1 MQQLSL
7 FRGVHDTQPRP
18 VTLEEVVTMMRTDQ
32 SVRDLTEKHRYAR
45 SVGDEQGASRYKK
58 MMTSFGVAV
67 LFSGGKQQKHIVGY
81 TGMSIVDLDHIP
93 SERMAEVLE
102 KVRGDEHTLLA
113 YTTISGEGVRVLARY
128 ALNDDENDNVNVNDN
143 CYPLRTTGK
152 PSALLWG
159 DKSPVVATDAP
170 LASAPLKRDSAEST
184 EYSTNQKELSP
195 FKGDERRERSDGA
208 EGVKQS
214 AEQYRLAFLSVNEY
228 YKRLTGCDYDE
239 KCKNATRI
247 SGMAH
252 DPEVYY
258 NPDAVPIV
266 VDMTK
271 KPVGRPKRVER
282 LKMTVERCEAIVL
295 RELERRGVV
304 YEAGNHNKYISD
316 ACYMMNRYGVS
327 LGDCTAWALDRFND
341 YQQQGNDVA
350 SIVRSCYLQ
359 TEEHGTARLP
369 RAESRYA
376 SIKDIQEWLTANN
389 IRIRHNLITRKR
401 EMAPLLSPQGGKTPT
416 SHSGSSP
423 LGGNEGGH
431 LSFNDND
438 NVNDN
443 CRPDG
448 WSTSALSSTFS
459 FWKELEDKSVNSLYC
474 RFCLDTGRQAKIS
487 DFYIIIESDFYP
499 DYHPLKEY
507 LESLPA
513 WDGMTDH
520 IDRLASTVHVTGC
533 TQELHN
539 RFFKKWMVAMVAAW
553 LDDGTTNHEILT
565 YIGEQGKYKTSFMTH
580 LLPPALDK
588 YFAIKHFNHSMS
600 KDDRLALTEL
610 ALIDLE
616 ELDNMRPEAVNL
628 LKAIT
633 TDPAINLRPV
643 WERYALR
650 RQHIASFC
658 GTGNNPRF
666 LTDLSG
672 NRRWLPFMVESIDS
686 PWERTTDYDGIY
698 AQAYALWQQGFRY
711 WFDDEENAELEQHN
725 RQFEEPNIEEE
736 LILTY
741 LRKPYGDEAGEF
753 LTATRIIELIGMYV
767 KCPLSPKRVAFAMNR
782 LGYRQRRVGG
792 VRGYNVII
800 LTGNDIKEQQRLKA
814 RNSDPI

>member
-1 MQQLSL
+1 MQVSL
-7 FRGVHDTQPRP
+7 FNGFADKNPKPITIR
-18 VTLEEVVTMMRTDQ
+18 EVVEIIRADQ
-32 SVRDLTEKHRYAR
+32 RLQVLTENHRRYRALGDTAR
-45 SVGDEQGASRYKK
+45 ADAEKLHMPCYS
-58 MMTSFGVAV
+58 VAV
-67 LFSGGKQQKHIVGY
+67 LFSGGKQQKHIVSY
-81 TGMSIVDLDHIP
+81 TGLSIVDLDHVP
-93 SERMAEVLE
+93 CERMAEVLE
-102 KVRGDEHTLLA
+102 KVRGDEHTLMA

-128 ALNDDENDNVNVNDN
+128 ETPSNSPSMGRTQSSQETIPTNILEALPIE
-143 CYPLRTTGK
+143 G
-152 PSALLWG
+152 
-159 DKSPVVATDAP
+159 
-170 LASAPLKRDSAEST
+170 
-184 EYSTNQKELSP
+184 ELS
-195 FKGDERRERSDGA
+195 
-208 EGVKQS
+208 EGLRGSLYK
-214 AEQYRLAFLSVNEY
+214 LAFLQINEY

-247 SGMAH
+247 SGMAY

-271 KPVGRPKRVER
+271 KNVGRPKRVER
-282 LKMTVERCEAIVL
+282 LKMTVESCEDAVL
-295 RELERRGVV
+295 RDLERRGVV
-304 YEAGNHNKYISD
+304 YEAGSHNQYISD

-327 LGDCTAWALDRFND
+327 LGDCTAWALDRFAD
-341 YQQQGNDVA
+341 YQAEGNDVT

-369 RAESRYA
+369 KAERESRYA
-376 SIKDIQEWLTANN
+376 SIKDIQEWLRNNN

-401 EMAPLLSPQGGKTPT
+401 EMETPSNLPLYGEALQTSRTNNSCEHSEGAPHRGGAVRRTEGVCQGG
-416 SHSGSSP
+416 GS
-423 LGGNEGGH
+423 L
-431 LSFNDND
+431 
-438 NVNDN
+438 
-443 CRPDG
+443 
-448 WSTSALSSTFS
+448 
-459 FWKELEDKSVNSLYC
+459 ELTDQHVNSLYC

-513 WDGMTDH
+513 WDGVTDH

-711 WFDDEENAELEQHN
+711 WFDDAENAELEQHN
-725 RQFEEPNIEEE
+725 RQFEEPNMEEE

-741 LRKPYGDEAGEF
+741 LRQPYGDEAGEF

-800 LTGNDIKEQQRLKA
+800 LTGNDIKEQQRFKA

>member
-1 MQQLSL
+1 MQISL
-7 FRGVHDTQPRP
+7 FNGFADKNPKPITIR
-18 VTLEEVVTMMRTDQ
+18 EVVEIIRADQ
-32 SVRDLTEKHRYAR
+32 RLQVLTENHRRYRAMGDTAR
-45 SVGDEQGASRYKK
+45 ADAEKEHMPCYS
-58 MMTSFGVAV
+58 VAV
-67 LFSGGKQQKHIVGY
+67 LFSGGKQQKHIVSY
-81 TGMSIVDLDHIP
+81 TGLSIVDLDHIP
-93 SERMAEVLE
+93 SERMAEVLTM
-102 KVRGDEHTLLA
+102 VRNDSHTLLA
-113 YTTISGEGVRVLARY
+113 YTTISGEGVRVITRF
-128 ALNDDENDNVNVNDN
+128 ALNDNVNVND
-143 CYPLRTTGK
+143 
-152 PSALLWG
+152 
-159 DKSPVVATDAP
+159 
-170 LASAPLKRDSAEST
+170 
-184 EYSTNQKELSP
+184 
-195 FKGDERRERSDGA
+195 
-208 EGVKQS
+208 
-214 AEQYRLAFLSVNEY
+214 
-228 YKRLTGCDYDE
+228 
-239 KCKNATRI
+239 
-247 SGMAH
+247 
-252 DPEVYY
+252 
-258 NPDAVPIV
+258 
-266 VDMTK
+266 
-271 KPVGRPKRVER
+271 
-282 LKMTVERCEAIVL
+282 
-295 RELERRGVV
+295 
-304 YEAGNHNKYISD
+304 
-316 ACYMMNRYGVS
+316 
-327 LGDCTAWALDRFND
+327 
-341 YQQQGNDVA
+341 
-350 SIVRSCYLQ
+350 
-359 TEEHGTARLP
+359 
-369 RAESRYA
+369 
-376 SIKDIQEWLTANN
+376 
-389 IRIRHNLITRKR
+389 
-401 EMAPLLSPQGGKTPT
+401 
-416 SHSGSSP
+416 
-423 LGGNEGGH
+423 
-431 LSFNDND
+431 
-438 NVNDN
+438 NDN

-507 LESLPA
+507 LESLPV
-513 WDGMTDH
+513 WDGTTDH

-672 NRRWLPFMVESIDS
+672 NRRWLPFMVDSIDS

-725 RQFEEPNIEEE
+725 RQFEEPNMEEE

-753 LTATRIIELIGMYV
+753 LTATRIIELVGMYV

-814 RNSDPI
+814 RESDPI

>member
-1 MQQLSL
+1 M
-7 FRGVHDTQPRP
+7 
-18 VTLEEVVTMMRTDQ
+18 
-32 SVRDLTEKHRYAR
+32 
-45 SVGDEQGASRYKK
+45 
-58 MMTSFGVAV
+58 
-67 LFSGGKQQKHIVGY
+67 
-81 TGMSIVDLDHIP
+81 
-93 SERMAEVLE
+93 
-102 KVRGDEHTLLA
+102 
-113 YTTISGEGVRVLARY
+113 
-128 ALNDDENDNVNVNDN
+128 
-143 CYPLRTTGK
+143 
-152 PSALLWG
+152 
-159 DKSPVVATDAP
+159 
-170 LASAPLKRDSAEST
+170 
-184 EYSTNQKELSP
+184 
-195 FKGDERRERSDGA
+195 
-208 EGVKQS
+208 
-214 AEQYRLAFLSVNEY
+214 
-228 YKRLTGCDYDE
+228 
-239 KCKNATRI
+239 
-247 SGMAH
+247 
-252 DPEVYY
+252 
-258 NPDAVPIV
+258 
-266 VDMTK
+266 
-271 KPVGRPKRVER
+271 
-282 LKMTVERCEAIVL
+282 
-295 RELERRGVV
+295 
-304 YEAGNHNKYISD
+304 
-316 ACYMMNRYGVS
+316 
-327 LGDCTAWALDRFND
+327 
-341 YQQQGNDVA
+341 
-350 SIVRSCYLQ
+350 
-359 TEEHGTARLP
+359 
-369 RAESRYA
+369 
-376 SIKDIQEWLTANN
+376 
-389 IRIRHNLITRKR
+389 
-401 EMAPLLSPQGGKTPT
+401 
-416 SHSGSSP
+416 
-423 LGGNEGGH
+423 GGNEGGH
-431 LSFNDND
+431 LSFNVND

-507 LESLPA
+507 LESLPV
-513 WDGMTDH
+513 WDGTTDH

-672 NRRWLPFMVESIDS
+672 NRRWLPFMVDSIDS

-725 RQFEEPNIEEE
+725 RQFEEPNMEEE

-753 LTATRIIELIGMYV
+753 LTATRIIELVGMYV

-814 RNSDPI
+814 RESDPI

>member
-1 MQQLSL
+1 MQVSL
-7 FRGVHDTQPRP
+7 FNGFADKNPKPITIR
-18 VTLEEVVTMMRTDQ
+18 EVVEIIRADQ
-32 SVRDLTEKHRYAR
+32 RLQVLTENHRRYRAAGDTAR
-45 SVGDEQGASRYKK
+45 ADAEKQHMPCYS
-58 MMTSFGVAV
+58 VAV
-67 LFSGGKQQKHIVGY
+67 LFCGGKQQKHIVSY
-81 TGMSIVDLDHIP
+81 TGLSIVDLDHIP
-93 SERMAEVLE
+93 SERMAEVLTM
-102 KVRGDEHTLLA
+102 VRNDPHTLLA
-113 YTTISGEGVRVLARY
+113 YTTISGEGVRVITRY
-128 ALNDDENDNVNVNDN
+128 ALNDDENDNVLGLAKCFAIDDN
-143 CYPLRTTGK
+143 ENLRAGVMLSNANLQVAGPKGK
-152 PSALLWG
+152 SKHLAQCNE
-159 DKSPVVATDAP
+159 DKS
-170 LASAPLKRDSAEST
+170 
-184 EYSTNQKELSP
+184 LS
-195 FKGDERRERSDGA
+195 ENNCEILREAQDDKHNVR
-208 EGVKQS
+208 QCT
-214 AEQYRLAFLSVNEY
+214 EQYKISFVAINEY

-282 LKMTVERCEAIVL
+282 LKMTVESCEAAVL
-295 RELERRGVV
+295 RDLERRGVV

-316 ACYMMNRYGVS
+316 ACYMMNRYGVPENEC
-327 LGDCTAWALDRFND
+327 LKWALDKFSD
-341 YQQQGNDVA
+341 YQERGHNIEG
-350 SIVRSCYLQ
+350 IVSGCYKVV
-359 TEEHGTARLP
+359 EEHGTVRPPKAEK
-369 RAESRYA
+369 ESRYA
-376 SIKDIQEWLTANN
+376 SIKDIQDWLTENN

-401 EMAPLLSPQGGKTPT
+401 EI
-416 SHSGSSP
+416 
-423 LGGNEGGH
+423 
-431 LSFNDND
+431 SFNDNDKINDND

-443 CRPDG
+443 QPSGRQ
-448 WSTSALSSTFS
+448 STLAQTSEMQARLRFLSESNQASMTKSLTSALSSTFS

-507 LESLPA
+507 LEGLPA
-513 WDGMTDH
+513 WDDVTDH
-520 IDRLASTVHVTGC
+520 IDQLASTVHVTGC

-580 LLPPALDK
+580 LLPPVLDK

-711 WFDDEENAELEQHN
+711 WFDDAENAELEQHN

-741 LRKPYGDEAGEF
+741 LRQPYGDEAGEF

-800 LTGNDIKEQQRLKA
+800 LTGNDIKEQQRLNA
-814 RNSDPI
+814 RESSINE

>member
-1 MQQLSL
+1 MQVSL
-7 FRGVHDTQPRP
+7 FNGFADKNPKPITIR
-18 VTLEEVVTMMRTDQ
+18 EVVEIIRADQ
-32 SVRDLTEKHRYAR
+32 RLQVLTENHRRYRAAGDTAR
-45 SVGDEQGASRYKK
+45 ADAEKNHMPCYS
-58 MMTSFGVAV
+58 VAV
-67 LFSGGKQQKHIVGY
+67 LFRGGKQQKHIVGY

-93 SERMAEVLE
+93 AERMSEVLTM
-102 KVRGDEHTLLA
+102 VRNDPHTLLA
-113 YTTISGEGVRVLARY
+113 YTTISGEGVRVIARY
-128 ALNDDENDNVNVNDN
+128 ALNTPNDNDNVNDN
-143 CYPLRTTGK
+143 ENLRAGVMLSNANLQVAGPKGK
-152 PSALLWG
+152 SKHLTKCNE
-159 DKSPVVATDAP
+159 DKS
-170 LASAPLKRDSAEST
+170 
-184 EYSTNQKELSP
+184 LS
-195 FKGDERRERSDGA
+195 ENNCEILREAQDDKHN
-208 EGVKQS
+208 VKQC
-214 AEQYRLAFLSVNEY
+214 AEQYKISFVAINEY
-228 YKRLTGCDYDE
+228 YQRLTGCDYDE
-239 KCKNATRI
+239 KCKNATRL

-271 KPVGRPKRVER
+271 KPVGRPRRVER
-282 LKMTVERCEAIVL
+282 SKMTVESCEAAVL

-327 LGDCTAWALDRFND
+327 LGDCTAWALDKFSD
-341 YQQQGNDVA
+341 YQAEGNDVA

-359 TEEHGTARLP
+359 TDEHGTVRPP
-369 RAESRYA
+369 RAAESRYA
-376 SIKDIQEWLTANN
+376 SIKDIQEWLTENN
-389 IRIRHNLITRKR
+389 IRIRQNLITRKR
-401 EMAPLLSPQGGKTPT
+401 EMETHPNPPCK
-416 SHSGSSP
+416 
-423 LGGNEGGH
+423 GGNSDIAEPIPLPYREGWGGS
-431 LSFNDND
+431 L
-438 NVNDN
+438 
-443 CRPDG
+443 
-448 WSTSALSSTFS
+448 
-459 FWKELEDKSVNSLYC
+459 ELTDQHVNSLYC

-507 LESLPA
+507 LESLPV
-513 WDGMTDH
+513 WDGTTDH

-580 LLPPALDK
+580 LLPPELDK

-686 PWERTTDYDGIY
+686 PWERATDYDGIY

-711 WFDDEENAELEQHN
+711 WFDDAENAELEQHN
-725 RQFEEPNIEEE
+725 RQFEEPNMEEE

-741 LRKPYGDEAGEF
+741 LRQPYGDEAGEF

-800 LTGNDIKEQQRLKA
+800 LTGNDIKEQQRLNA
-814 RNSDPI
+814 RESTINE

>member
-1 MQQLSL
+1 MPYFAADNDNVKNKVFIMQVSL
-7 FRGVHDTQPRP
+7 FNGFADKNPKPITIR
-18 VTLEEVVTMMRTDQ
+18 EVVEIIRADQ
-32 SVRDLTEKHRYAR
+32 RLQVLTENHRRYRAMGDTAR
-45 SVGDEQGASRYKK
+45 ADAEKNHMPCYS
-58 MMTSFGVAV
+58 VAV
-67 LFSGGKQQKHIVGY
+67 LFSGGKQQKHIVSY
-81 TGMSIVDLDHIP
+81 TGLSIVDLDHIP

-102 KVRGDEHTLLA
+102 KVRGDEHTLMA
-113 YTTISGEGVRVLARY
+113 YTTISGEGVRVITRF
-128 ALNDDENDNVNVNDN
+128 ALN
-143 CYPLRTTGK
+143 
-152 PSALLWG
+152 
-159 DKSPVVATDAP
+159 
-170 LASAPLKRDSAEST
+170 
-184 EYSTNQKELSP
+184 
-195 FKGDERRERSDGA
+195 
-208 EGVKQS
+208 
-214 AEQYRLAFLSVNEY
+214 AF
-228 YKRLTGCDYDE
+228 
-239 KCKNATRI
+239 
-247 SGMAH
+247 
-252 DPEVYY
+252 
-258 NPDAVPIV
+258 
-266 VDMTK
+266 
-271 KPVGRPKRVER
+271 
-282 LKMTVERCEAIVL
+282 
-295 RELERRGVV
+295 
-304 YEAGNHNKYISD
+304 
-316 ACYMMNRYGVS
+316 
-327 LGDCTAWALDRFND
+327 
-341 YQQQGNDVA
+341 
-350 SIVRSCYLQ
+350 
-359 TEEHGTARLP
+359 
-369 RAESRYA
+369 
-376 SIKDIQEWLTANN
+376 
-389 IRIRHNLITRKR
+389 
-401 EMAPLLSPQGGKTPT
+401 
-416 SHSGSSP
+416 
-423 LGGNEGGH
+423 
-431 LSFNDND
+431 ND

-443 CRPDG
+443 DNCHPAG
-448 WSTSALSSTFS
+448 NTAEPKSSSSSSFS
-459 FWKELEDKSVNSLYC
+459 LIWKELEDKHVNSLYC
-474 RFCLDTGRQAKIS
+474 RFCLETGRQAKIS

-513 WDGMTDH
+513 WDGTTDH
-520 IDRLASTVHVTGC
+520 IDQLASTVHVTGC

-588 YFAIKHFNHSMS
+588 YFAIKHFSHSMS

-672 NRRWLPFMVESIDS
+672 NRRWLAFMVDSIDS

-725 RQFEEPNIEEE
+725 RQFEEPNMEEE

-741 LRKPYGDEAGEF
+741 LRQPYGDEAGEF

-800 LTGNDIKEQQRLKA
+800 LTGNDIKEQQRLNA
-814 RNSDPI
+814 RESTINE

>member
-18 VTLEEVVTMMRTDQ
+18 VTLEELVTMMRTDQ

-58 MMTSFGVAV
+58 MMTSFGVAAR
-67 LFSGGKQQKHIVGY
+67 FEGGRQQKHIVEL
-81 TGMSIVDLDHIP
+81 TGLSLVDIDHIP
-93 SERMAEVLE
+93 AERMSEVLAL
-102 KVRGDEHTLLA
+102 VRGDEHTLLA
-113 YTTISGEGVRVLARY
+113 YTTLSGQGVRILFRY
-128 ALNDDENDNVNVNDN
+128 QINENVNEN
-143 CYPLRTTGK
+143 LR
-152 PSALLWG
+152 
-159 DKSPVVATDAP
+159 AP
-170 LASAPLKRDSAEST
+170 LGTPPSQSDTPSINRGGVSSASTHP
-184 EYSTNQKELSP
+184 
-195 FKGDERRERSDGA
+195 
-208 EGVKQS
+208 EGMQFANCPSGYRGTSGTQCSGGSSKHS
-214 AEQYRLAFLSVNEY
+214 AEQYKQVFEQGNKY
-228 YKRLTGCDYDE
+228 YSTLTGLPTDGQCKNVGRISTIAYDE
-239 KCKNATRI
+239 
-247 SGMAH
+247 
-252 DPEVYY
+252 ELYY
-258 NPDAVPIV
+258 NPEATPFVIKPEE
-266 VDMTK
+266 K
-271 KPVGRPKRVER
+271 KPVGRPKRVESG
-282 LKMTVERCEAIVL
+282 KMTVESCEAAVL
-295 RELERRGVV
+295 HDLERRGVV
-304 YEAGNHNKYISD
+304 YEAGTYNKYVSA
-316 ACYMMNRYGVS
+316 ACYEMNRYGVPEEQ
-327 LGDCTAWALDRFND
+327 CREWAVNRFAD
-341 YQQQGNDVA
+341 YDAAEVA

-359 TEEHGTARLP
+359 TVEHGTARP
-369 RAESRYA
+369 PKAEKESRYA
-376 SIKDIQEWLTANN
+376 SIKDIQDWLTENN

-401 EMAPLLSPQGGKTPT
+401 EIQVESGKMTDD
-416 SHSGSSP
+416 SC
-423 LGGNEGGH
+423 
-431 LSFNDND
+431 
-438 NVNDN
+438 

-448 WSTSALSSTFS
+448 NFPLLSFNSQLI
-459 FWKELEDKSVNSLYC
+459 ELTDQHVNSLYC

-520 IDRLASTVHVTGC
+520 I
-533 TQELHN
+533 
-539 RFFKKWMVAMVAAW
+539 
-553 LDDGTTNHEILT
+553 
-565 YIGEQGKYKTSFMTH
+565 
-580 LLPPALDK
+580 
-588 YFAIKHFNHSMS
+588 
-600 KDDRLALTEL
+600 DRLALTEL

-711 WFDDEENAELEQHN
+711 WFDDAENAELEQHN

-767 KCPLSPKRVAFAMNR
+767 KCPLSPKRVAFAMRR
-782 LGYRQRRVGG
+782 LGFEQRRTKSA
-792 VRGYNVII
+792 RGWNVVI
-800 LTGNDIKEQQRLKA
+800 LTGDDIKNAQRQNA
-814 RNSDPI
+814 RLSDVQ

>member
-1 MQQLSL
+1 MHVSL
-7 FRGVHDTQPRP
+7 FNGFADKNPKPITIR
-18 VTLEEVVTMMRTDQ
+18 EVVEIIRADQ
-32 SVRDLTEKHRYAR
+32 RLQVLTENHRRYRA
-45 SVGDEQGASRYKK
+45 VGDTARADAEKNHMPCYS
-58 MMTSFGVAV
+58 VAV
-67 LFSGGKQQKHIVGY
+67 QFSGGKQQKHIVAY
-81 TGMSIVDLDHIP
+81 TGLSIVDLDHVP
-93 SERMAEVLE
+93 GERMAEVLG
-102 KVRGDEHTLLA
+102 KVRGDEHTLMA
-113 YTTISGEGVRVLARY
+113 YTTISGEGVRVITRF
-128 ALNDDENDNVNVNDN
+128 ALNTFNDNVNDN
-143 CYPLRTTGK
+143 CLPDGK
-152 PSALLWG
+152 
-159 DKSPVVATDAP
+159 
-170 LASAPLKRDSAEST
+170 ST
-184 EYSTNQKELSP
+184 STLSSSLY
-195 FKGDERRERSDGA
+195 KT
-208 EGVKQS
+208 
-214 AEQYRLAFLSVNEY
+214 AFLTVNEY

-247 SGMAH
+247 SGMAY

-258 NPDAVPIV
+258 NPDAVAII

-271 KPVGRPKRVER
+271 KSVGRPKGGKSARR
-282 LKMTVERCEAIVL
+282 LTPQLINQVLAGIEAQGI
-295 RELERRGVV
+295 R
-304 YEAGNHNKYISD
+304 YEAGSYNKYVST
-316 ACYMMNRYGVS
+316 ACYEMNRYGVPEEE
-327 LGDCTAWALDRFND
+327 CREWAVNRFDD
-341 YQQQGNDVA
+341 YNTPEVEA
-350 SIVRSCYLQ
+350 IVHSCYAQ
-359 TEEHGTARLP
+359 TDEHGTAKVP
-369 RAESRYA
+369 RTTESRYA
-376 SIKDIQEWLTANN
+376 SIRDIQDWLRSND
-389 IRIRHNLITRKR
+389 IQIRHNVITRKR
-401 EMAPLLSPQGGKTPT
+401 EISFYDDVKT
-416 SHSGSSP
+416 
-423 LGGNEGGH
+423 
-431 LSFNDND
+431 NDND
-438 NVNDN
+438 NVNADAKRASVATATRYDSVACDERNFSSSEERALAPLGLSAPRSGACDLN
-443 CRPDG
+443 CHPAG
-448 WSTSALSSTFS
+448 NTAEPKSSS
-459 FWKELEDKSVNSLYC
+459 SSSLIWKELEDKSVNSLYC
-474 RFCLDTGRQAKIS
+474 RFCLETGRQAKIG

-499 DYHPLKEY
+499 DYHPLREY
-507 LESLPA
+507 LESLPV
-513 WDGMTDH
+513 WDGTTDH
-520 IDRLASTVHVTGC
+520 LDQLASTVHVTGC

-539 RFFKKWMVAMVAAW
+539 RFFKKWMVAMIAAW

-711 WFDDEENAELEQHN
+711 WFDDEENAELERHN

-741 LRKPYGDEAGEF
+741 LRQPYGEEVGEF

-767 KCPLSPKRVAFAMNR
+767 KCPLSPKRVAFAMRR
-782 LGYRQRRVGG
+782 LGFEQRRTKSA
-792 VRGYNVII
+792 RGWNAVI
-800 LTGNDIKEQQRLKA
+800 LTGDDIKNNQRQNA
-814 RNSDPI
+814 RMSDAG

>member
-1 MQQLSL
+1 MIQLSL

-18 VTLEEVVTMMRTDQ
+18 VTLEELVTMMRTDQ

-45 SVGDEQGASRYKK
+45 SVGDERGASRYKK
-58 MMTSFGVAV
+58 MMTSFGVAAR
-67 LFSGGKQQKHIVGY
+67 FEGGRQQKHIVEL
-81 TGMSIVDLDHIP
+81 TGLSLVDIDHIP
-93 SERMAEVLE
+93 AERMGKVLAL
-102 KVRGDEHTLLA
+102 VRGDEHTLLA
-113 YTTISGEGVRVLARY
+113 YTTLSGQGVRVLFRY
-128 ALNDDENDNVNVNDN
+128 ETPSNLPLYGEALQTSLQNNSCEHPEGAPHRGGAVQ
-143 CYPLRTTGK
+143 RT
-152 PSALLWG
+152 
-159 DKSPVVATDAP
+159 
-170 LASAPLKRDSAEST
+170 
-184 EYSTNQKELSP
+184 
-195 FKGDERRERSDGA
+195 
-208 EGVKQS
+208 EGVCWGGSLYKQV
-214 AEQYRLAFLSVNEY
+214 FLTVNTY
-228 YKRLTGCDYDE
+228 YQNLTGLPTDGQCKNVGRISTIAYDE
-239 KCKNATRI
+239 
-247 SGMAH
+247 
-252 DPEVYY
+252 ELYY
-258 NPDAVPIV
+258 NPEATPFIIEPEE
-266 VDMTK
+266 K
-271 KPVGRPKRVER
+271 KTVGRPRKGTKVERVE
-282 LKMTVERCEAIVL
+282 AAVL
-295 RELERRGVV
+295 RELAHRGVV
-304 YEAGNHNKYISD
+304 YEAGTYNKYVSA
-316 ACYMMNRYGVS
+316 ACYEMNRYGVPEE
-327 LGDCTAWALDRFND
+327 LCREWAVNRFAD
-341 YQQQGNDVA
+341 YDAADVT

-359 TEEHGTARLP
+359 TEEHGTARP
-369 RAESRYA
+369 PKAEKESRYA
-376 SIKDIQEWLTANN
+376 SIKDIQDWLTKNN

-401 EMAPLLSPQGGKTPT
+401 EI
-416 SHSGSSP
+416 
-423 LGGNEGGH
+423 
-431 LSFNDND
+431 SFNDN
-438 NVNDN
+438 VNADAGGASVATAEALASLRSATSSPS
-443 CRPDG
+443 CLPDG

-499 DYHPLKEY
+499 EYHPLKEY
-507 LESLPA
+507 LESLPV
-513 WDGMTDH
+513 WDGVTDH

-580 LLPPALDK
+580 LLPPELDK

-686 PWERTTDYDGIY
+686 PWERATDYDGIY

-711 WFDDEENAELEQHN
+711 WFDDAENAELERHN
-725 RQFEEPNIEEE
+725 RQFEEPNMEEE

-782 LGYRQRRVGG
+782 LGYRQRRVSG

-800 LTGNDIKEQQRLKA
+800 LTGNDIKEQQRFKA

>member
-45 SVGDEQGASRYKK
+45 STGDEQGASRYKK
-58 MMTSFGVAV
+58 MMTSFGVAA
-67 LFSGGKQQKHIVGY
+67 LFEGGRQQKHIVEL
-81 TGMSIVDLDHIP
+81 TGLSLVDIDHIP
-93 SERMAEVLE
+93 TERMSEVLAL
-102 KVRGDEHTLLA
+102 VHGDEHTLLA
-113 YTTISGEGVRVLARY
+113 YTTLSGHGLRILFRY
-128 ALNDDENDNVNVNDN
+128 AVNKTTDCPDYTDLLTGGSSTPNTNNLSNSRNLRLNNQE
-143 CYPLRTTGK
+143 Y
-152 PSALLWG
+152 
-159 DKSPVVATDAP
+159 
-170 LASAPLKRDSAEST
+170 KRV
-184 EYSTNQKELSP
+184 
-195 FKGDERRERSDGA
+195 F
-208 EGVKQS
+208 
-214 AEQYRLAFLSVNEY
+214 EQGNEY
-228 YKRLTGCDYDE
+228 YSSLLGIEYDHQCKNIGRISTIAYDE
-239 KCKNATRI
+239 
-247 SGMAH
+247 
-252 DPEVYY
+252 ELYY
-258 NPDAVPIV
+258 NPEATSFIIVPEE
-266 VDMTK
+266 K
-271 KPVGRPKRVER
+271 KTVGRPKKGKSEEVRV
-282 LKMTVERCEAIVL
+282 KRCEAAVL

-304 YEAGNHNKYISD
+304 YEAGTYNKYVSA
-316 ACYMMNRYGVS
+316 ACYEMNRYGVPEEQ
-327 LGDCTAWALDRFND
+327 CREWAVNRFAD
-341 YQQQGNDVA
+341 YDAAEVA

-369 RAESRYA
+369 KAEKESRYA
-376 SIKDIQEWLTANN
+376 SIKDIQEWLTENN
-389 IRIRHNLITRKR
+389 IRIRHNVITRKR

-416 SHSGSSP
+416 SHSVSSP
-423 LGGNEGGH
+423 LGGNEGG
-431 LSFNDND
+431 L
-438 NVNDN
+438 
-443 CRPDG
+443 G
-448 WSTSALSSTFS
+448 WF
-459 FWKELEDKSVNSLYC
+459 ELTDQHVNSLYC

-499 DYHPLKEY
+499 EYHPLKEY
-507 LESLPA
+507 LESLPV

-711 WFDDEENAELEQHN
+711 WFDDAENAELEQHN

-767 KCPLSPKRVAFAMNR
+767 KCPLSPKRVAFAMRR
-782 LGYRQRRVGG
+782 LGFEQRRTKSA
-792 VRGYNVII
+792 RGWNAVI
-800 LTGNDIKEQQRLKA
+800 LTGDDIKNAQRQNA
-814 RNSDPI
+814 RLSDVQ

>member
-1 MQQLSL
+1 MQLLPSGWLVNVIVNVNVKNEVFIMQVSL
-7 FRGVHDTQPRP
+7 FNGFADKNPKPITIR
-18 VTLEEVVTMMRTDQ
+18 EVVEIIRADQ
-32 SVRDLTEKHRYAR
+32 RLQVLTENHRRYRAAGDTAR
-45 SVGDEQGASRYKK
+45 ADAEKQHMPCYS
-58 MMTSFGVAV
+58 VAV
-67 LFSGGKQQKHIVGY
+67 LFSGGKQQKHIVSY
-81 TGMSIVDLDHIP
+81 TGLSIVDLDHIP

-102 KVRGDEHTLLA
+102 KVRSDEHTLLA
-113 YTTISGEGVRVLARY
+113 YTTISGEGVRVITRY
-128 ALNDDENDNVNVNDN
+128 ETPSNSPSMGRTQSSQETIPTNILEALPIE
-143 CYPLRTTGK
+143 G
-152 PSALLWG
+152 
-159 DKSPVVATDAP
+159 
-170 LASAPLKRDSAEST
+170 
-184 EYSTNQKELSP
+184 ELS
-195 FKGDERRERSDGA
+195 
-208 EGVKQS
+208 EGLRGSLYK
-214 AEQYRLAFLSVNEY
+214 LAFLQINEY
-228 YKRLTGCDYDE
+228 YKCLTGCDYDE

-258 NPDAVPIV
+258 NPDAVAIV

-271 KPVGRPKRVER
+271 KPVGRPRGGKSAKGRVQ
-282 LKMTVERCEAIVL
+282 RCEDAVL
-295 RELERRGVV
+295 RELERRGIR
-304 YEAGNHNKYISD
+304 YEAGSYNKYVSA
-316 ACYMMNRYGVS
+316 ACYEMNRYGVPEEQ
-327 LGDCTAWALDRFND
+327 CREWAVNRFAD
-341 YQQQGNDVA
+341 YDAAEVT

-359 TEEHGTARLP
+359 TEEHGTARP
-369 RAESRYA
+369 PKVEKESRYA
-376 SIKDIQEWLTANN
+376 SIKDIQDWLTENN

-401 EMAPLLSPQGGKTPT
+401 EMETPSNLPLYGEALQTSRTNNSCEHSEGAPHRGGRREGASVATTRDLSLQRSLACEHRRTEGVCQGG
-416 SHSGSSP
+416 GS
-423 LGGNEGGH
+423 
-431 LSFNDND
+431 
-438 NVNDN
+438 
-443 CRPDG
+443 
-448 WSTSALSSTFS
+448 T
-459 FWKELEDKSVNSLYC
+459 ELTDQHVNSLYC

-513 WDGMTDH
+513 WDGVTDH

-672 NRRWLPFMVESIDS
+672 NRRWLPFMVECIDS
-686 PWERTTDYDGIY
+686 PWERATDYDGIY

-741 LRKPYGDEAGEF
+741 LRQPYGDEAGEF

-767 KCPLSPKRVAFAMNR
+767 KCPLSPKRVAFAMRR
-782 LGYRQRRVGG
+782 LGFEQRRTKSA
-792 VRGYNVII
+792 RGWNAVI
-800 LTGNDIKEQQRLKA
+800 LTGDDIKNAQRQNA
-814 RNSDPI
+814 RLSDVQ

>member
-1 MQQLSL
+1 MQVSL
-7 FRGVHDTQPRP
+7 FNGFADKNPKPITIR
-18 VTLEEVVTMMRTDQ
+18 EVVEIIRADQ
-32 SVRDLTEKHRYAR
+32 RLQVLTENHRRYRALGDTAR
-45 SVGDEQGASRYKK
+45 ADAEKQHMPCYS
-58 MMTSFGVAV
+58 VAV
-67 LFSGGKQQKHIVGY
+67 LFSGGKQQKHIVSY

-93 SERMAEVLE
+93 AERMSEVLAM
-102 KVRGDEHTLLA
+102 VRNDPHTLLA
-113 YTTISGEGVRVLARY
+113 YTTISGEGVRVITRY
-128 ALNDDENDNVNVNDN
+128 ALNDNVNDN
-143 CYPLRTTGK
+143 DNCLPDGK
-152 PSALLWG
+152 
-159 DKSPVVATDAP
+159 
-170 LASAPLKRDSAEST
+170 ST
-184 EYSTNQKELSP
+184 STFSNYK
-195 FKGDERRERSDGA
+195 
-208 EGVKQS
+208 
-214 AEQYRLAFLSVNEY
+214 LAFLQINEY
-228 YKRLTGCDYDE
+228 YKCLTGCDYDE

-247 SGMAH
+247 SGMAY

-271 KPVGRPKRVER
+271 KPVGRPKKGKSEEGRV
-282 LKMTVERCEAIVL
+282 KRCEDAVL
-295 RELERRGVV
+295 RDLERRGVV

-316 ACYMMNRYGVS
+316 ACYMMNRYGVPES
-327 LGDCTAWALDRFND
+327 ECLEWALDRFSD
-341 YQQQGNDVA
+341 YQAEGNDVT

-359 TEEHGTARLP
+359 TEEHGTARP
-369 RAESRYA
+369 PKAEKESRYA
-376 SIKDIQEWLTANN
+376 SIKDIQEWLTENN

-416 SHSGSSP
+416 SHSVSSP
-423 LGGNEGGH
+423 LGGNEGG
-431 LSFNDND
+431 L
-438 NVNDN
+438 
-443 CRPDG
+443 G
-448 WSTSALSSTFS
+448 WF
-459 FWKELEDKSVNSLYC
+459 ELTDQHVNSLYC

-507 LESLPA
+507 LESLPV

-672 NRRWLPFMVESIDS
+672 NRRWLPFMVDSIDS

-711 WFDDEENAELEQHN
+711 WFDDAENAELEQHN

-800 LTGNDIKEQQRLKA
+800 LTGNDIKEQQRLNA
-814 RNSDPI
+814 RESTINE